1 MCACI
6 HVGYDALAQAFVCV
20 YICAYLSTYLYAHTY
35 TFFRLILV
43 YMYIRTSMCS
53 YCYVYVCTDVYTHK
67 LFIYIHSPVRAR
79 VCVCDAFV
87 CMKTCMHMLVYV
99 RRTHTH
105 ARTHMRA
112 HSSCCKVQR
121 RLNKSITPWLCTTFV
136 VALLT
141 SKRRTASYGQPIALG
156 YLCDYRKPF
165 ILLH

>member
-1 MCACI
+1 M
-6 HVGYDALAQAFVCV
+6 HWHRRLCV
-20 YICAYLSTYLYAHTY
+20 YIFVHTYLPIYTHILILFFDSYLCICIFVLPCAVTVMFMYAQMCIHINFLYTY
-35 TFFRLILV
+35 THLCV
-43 YMYIRTSMCS
+43 
-53 YCYVYVCTDVYTHK
+53 
-67 LFIYIHSPVRAR
+67 R